1 MANPNDKPTTH
12 DNLKEAFAGESQA
25 FQKYT
30 SFAEAAEKE
39 GRPNIARLFRTTAQ
53 AERIHAAGHFQAL
66 EGVGGTVDNLR
77 AAIGGETYEFEK
89 MYPPMLEQAVAEG
102 HKAARMFRFA
112 VGAERV
118 HAELYAR
125 ALEAATRGEDL
136 GEEKFYLCP
145 VCGHIE
151 FGTPPAKCPI
161 CGAAAAKFVLV

>member
-1 MANPNDKPTTH
+1 MASTH

-30 SFAEAAEKE
+30 SFAEAAEKD
-39 GRPNIARLFRTTAQ
+39 GKPNIARLFRTTAQ

-66 EGVGGTVDNLR
+66 EGVGGTADNLR

-89 MYPPMLEQAVAEG
+89 MYPPMLAQAQAEG

-112 VGAERV
+112 VEAERV
-118 HAELYAR
+118 HAELYQR
-125 ALEAATRGEDL
+125 ALAAAERGADL
-136 GEEKFYLCP
+136 AEGKFYLCP

-151 FGTPPAKCPI
+151 FGAPPAKCPI
-161 CGAAAAKFVLV
+161 CGAPAARYVQV

>member
-1 MANPNDKPTTH
+1 MANPNGKPNTH

-30 SFAEAAEKE
+30 SFAEVAEKE

-77 AAIGGETYEFEK
+77 AAIGGETYEFET
-89 MYPPMLEQAVAEG
+89 MYPPMLAQAEAEG
-102 HKAARMFRFA
+102 HRAARMFRFA
-112 VGAERV
+112 VEAERV

-125 ALEAATRGEDL
+125 ALAAATRGEDL

-151 FGTPPAKCPI
+151 FGMPPAKCPV
-161 CGAAAAKFVLV
+161 CAAPAAKFVLV

>member
-1 MANPNDKPTTH
+1 MPSTH

-30 SFAEAAEKE
+30 SFAEVAEKE
-39 GRPNIARLFRTTAQ
+39 GKPNIARLFRTTAQ

-66 EGVGGTVDNLR
+66 EGVGGTADNLR

-89 MYPPMLEQAVAEG
+89 MYPPMLEQAQADG

-112 VGAERV
+112 VEAERV
-118 HAELYAR
+118 HAELYLR

-136 GEEKFYLCP
+136 AEQKFYLCP

-151 FGTPPAKCPI
+151 LGEPPDVCPI
-161 CGAAAAKFVLV
+161 CGAKGAKFVQV